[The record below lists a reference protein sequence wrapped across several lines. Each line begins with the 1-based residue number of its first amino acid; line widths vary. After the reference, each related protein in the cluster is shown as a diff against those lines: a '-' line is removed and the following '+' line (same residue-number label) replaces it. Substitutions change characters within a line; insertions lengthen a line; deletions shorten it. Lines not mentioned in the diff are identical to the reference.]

1 MVLEYYQVLRSV
13 RRTEP
18 LAQQHCL
25 IRCRHC
31 RIFFLAHRRNHRRLH
46 LVSCPFGCR
55 REHARRES
63 SRRTAAYYREHP
75 DKKRTLNERRYRLVP
90 GSVSSGAGT
99 AEPGENPPAVSAAV
113 PVHQAQ
119 VAEGAAAEA
128 LPGHGPLPGDQSPSA
143 PCPPALAEVLP
154 KAQDP
159 EVIGHVRVI
168 VSRLEG
174 RPVSREEIWETLLH
188 FSRQRTIGRRRKIDH
203 TVAWL
208 NAHPP

>member
-1 MVLEYYQVLRSV
+1 M

-31 RIFFLAHRRNHRRLH
+31 RIFFLTHRRNHRRLH

-55 REHARRES
+55 KEHERRES
-63 SRRTAAYYREHP
+63 IRRTAAYYREHP

-90 GSVSSGAGT
+90 GSVSSGPGT
-99 AEPGENPPAVSAAV
+99 AEPHENPSAVSAAI
-113 PVHQAQ
+113 PTPKPQ
-119 VAEGAAAEA
+119 VGKGDRADA
-128 LPGHGPLPGDQSPSA
+128 LPGRCTQTGDQCSSPQ
-143 PCPPALAEVLP
+143 CPPALAEVLP

-159 EVIGHVRVI
+159 EVIGHVRII
-168 VSRLEG
+168 VSLLEG
-174 RPVSREEIWETLLH
+174 RQVSLEEIWETLLN

-208 NAHPP
+208 NTHPP

>member
-1 MVLEYYQVLRSV
+1 V

-18 LAQQHCL
+18 LAQQQCL

-31 RIFFLAHRRNHRRLH
+31 RIFFLTHRRNHRRLH

-55 REHARRES
+55 KEHEREES
-63 SRRTAAYYREHP
+63 IRRTAAYYREHP
-75 DKKRTLNERRYRLVP
+75 DKKQALNQRRYRLAP
-90 GSVSSGAGT
+90 GSASRGPGT
-99 AEPGENPPAVSAAV
+99 AEPGENPPSAWAEMAANQ
-113 PVHQAQ
+113 PRAAQ
-119 VAEGAAAEA
+119 GTRADA
-128 LPGHGPLPGDQSPSA
+128 LPGAGPQTGDQCSSP

-159 EVIGHVRVI
+159 EVTEHVRII
-168 VSRLEG
+168 VSLLED
-174 RPVSREEIWETLLH
+174 RRVSLEEIWQTLLN

>member
-1 MVLEYYQVLRSV
+1 M

-31 RIFFLAHRRNHRRLH
+31 RIFFLTHRRNHRRLH

-55 REHARRES
+55 KEHERRES
-63 SRRTAAYYREHP
+63 IRRTAAYYREHP

-90 GSVSSGAGT
+90 APLSRALET
-99 AEPGENPPAVSAAV
+99 EEAHENPSAASAEI
-113 PVHQAQ
+113 PAPEPQ
-119 VAEGAAAEA
+119 VGEGAKTDATPEHDIQADGQSSPPQCPAA
-128 LPGHGPLPGDQSPSA
+128 LV
-143 PCPPALAEVLP
+143 EVLP

-159 EVIGHVRVI
+159 EVIGHVRII
-168 VSRLEG
+168 VSLLEG
-174 RPVSREEIWETLLH
+174 RQVSLEELWETLLN
-188 FSRQRTIGRRRKIDH
+188 FWRQRTMGRRRKIDH

-208 NAHPP
+208 NTHPP

>member
-1 MVLEYYQVLRSV
+1 M

-31 RIFFLAHRRNHRRLH
+31 RIFFLTHRRNHRRLH

-55 REHARRES
+55 KEHERRES
-63 SRRTAAYYREHP
+63 IRRTAAYYREHP

-90 GSVSSGAGT
+90 GSVSRGPGT
-99 AEPGENPPAVSAAV
+99 AERRENPPAAWAEILPNQPQPAAGATADSR
-113 PVHQAQ
+113 PV
-119 VAEGAAAEA
+119 G
-128 LPGHGPLPGDQSPSA
+128 SPPRATPDSSP

-159 EVIGHVRVI
+159 EVIEHVQAI
-168 VSRLEG
+168 VSLLED
-174 RPVSREEIWETLLH
+174 RRVSREEIWQTLLH

-208 NAHPP
+208 NTHPP